1 MASGLDADTLD
12 GIGSG
17 SFLRS
22 NATDTASGAI
32 TFTSSHLQLSGHWYS
47 GFHANTNNYIHFYPR
62 NHSGNAT
69 QTDLRAWNGSSSDVF
84 RIVGGSATG
93 LSWRGNTIWTAENDG
108 SGSGLDSDTVD
119 GIEASSFLRS
129 DANDTSSG
137 TVAFGASALDP
148 DSFAGHS
155 GGFGGIVDGSG
166 WSARG
171 VFVHGGGTGDAAAMA
186 HNGGALYFGI
196 QDGANTNSMQTWLQ
210 VTPGTRVI
218 NFQTG
223 DNSQRVQ
230 IGGNKIFHAGN
241 DGSGSG
247 LDADLLDGVQGSS
260 FLRSDATDTCSGQ
273 ITFSDTIFCNKLG
286 FDASDTDTFID
297 RPNSNQIEI
306 TVANKEVATFIDGS
320 NNRPAMLIDKDQ
332 TNNGAGGTNYNSNG
346 NANDLV
352 VGNVSSNNH
361 GITICTPSNGIGTLN
376 FSDGSG
382 GGQDAYK
389 GSVSFDHS
397 NEVTVLRAK
406 TGNVVLRRDA
416 TDTLLA
422 SSSGITITGN
432 LLPEANNTRNIGN
445 GTTNFN
451 SIWASTRF
459 RGNDNVKL
467 VLGNSQDFVIRHDG
481 TNNIIGSPQGHNL
494 HIKSG
499 TGDNDDQLCAMFN
512 HNSKCELYHN
522 NIGRFETTSY
532 GAFVSCTNQSDGLLV
547 SAAIEG
553 TVTVEDRRDSSYK
566 ARFYMAGSG
575 PAIRN
580 LNTNTSDNTLA
591 LQKGSTNIARWDGNG
606 HYLPGSNNTFDI
618 GSTSLRWRNIY
629 TNDLNL
635 SNEGGSNDVDGTW
648 GSYTIQEG
656 AEDLFLVNK
665 RNGKKYKFNLTEVS

>member
-1 MASGLDADTLD
+1 MALTQISTDGIKNGTITNADMASGLDADTLD

-186 HNGGALYFGI
+186 HNGSALYFGI
-196 QDGANTNSMQTWLQ
+196 QDGANTNSMETWLQ

-218 NFQTG
+218 NFST
-223 DNSQRVQ
+223 DNTSNGVK
-230 IGGNKIFHAGN
+230 IGSNTVWHAGN
-241 DGSGSG
+241 DGSGSS
-247 LDADLLDGVQGSS
+247 LDADTVDGLQASQ
-260 FLRSDATDTCSGQ
+260 FLRSDANDSSNSYLNLQVLRFNGV
-273 ITFSDTIFCNKLG
+273 G
-286 FDASDTDTFID
+286 G
-297 RPNSNQIEI
+297 NSNLSAPPDSYAIYQAGGSWTSPYPDLVIGYHTGIKIGALGSYGGTRFYSDAPERSGATEI
-306 TVANKEVATFIDGS
+306 FSVGNGDSNTRVNNQLFVSGTSRNRFTGS
-320 NNRPAMLIDKDQ
+320 
-332 TNNGAGGTNYNSNG
+332 TSFGAGGVGFTLSANGTYHSHTVGHNASQHAGIFWHTNG
-346 NANDLV
+346 NYGIYRTA
-352 VGNVSSNNH
+352 GNWSGNYSQLRLDWPTGIIIDGGSGNPFSGVHIEGHLLPISNNAFDL
-361 GITICTPSNGIGTLN
+361 GT
-376 FSDGSG
+376 S
-382 GGQDAYK
+382 
-389 GSVSFDHS
+389 
-397 NEVTVLRAK
+397 
-406 TGNVVLRRDA
+406 
-416 TDTLLA
+416 
-422 SSSGITITGN
+422 
-432 LLPEANNTRNIGN
+432 
-445 GTTNFN
+445 
-451 SIWASTRF
+451 
-459 RGNDNVKL
+459 
-467 VLGNSQDFVIRHDG
+467 
-481 TNNIIGSPQGHNL
+481 
-494 HIKSG
+494 
-499 TGDNDDQLCAMFN
+499 
-512 HNSKCELYHN
+512 
-522 NIGRFETTSY
+522 
-532 GAFVSCTNQSDGLLV
+532 
-547 SAAIEG
+547 
-553 TVTVEDRRDSSYK
+553 
-566 ARFYMAGSG
+566 
-575 PAIRN
+575 
-580 LNTNTSDNTLA
+580 
-591 LQKGSTNIARWDGNG
+591 
-606 HYLPGSNNTFDI
+606 
-618 GSTSLRWRNIY
+618 SLRWRNLY

-635 SNEGGSNDVDGTW
+635 SNEGGTNDVDGTW

-656 AEDLFLVNK
+656 EDDLFLINK